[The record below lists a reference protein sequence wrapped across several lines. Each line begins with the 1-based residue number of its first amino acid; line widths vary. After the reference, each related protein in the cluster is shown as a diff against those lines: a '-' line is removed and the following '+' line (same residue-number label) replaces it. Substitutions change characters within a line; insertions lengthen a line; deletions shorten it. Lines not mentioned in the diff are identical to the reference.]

1 VLDVGLDDAGVI
13 EASRLDVDVR
23 GVRRR
28 RREHRRSTLRAERAR
43 DEVAA
48 VRPLR
53 ERLQVTLIHAKHC
66 DFELDADVER
76 AAGYAPAV
84 RAVAIPRRADRAF
97 VAVPHRAAQTTAHD
111 RENAGHGLAQSF
123 LSIVRVSAK
132 LPRVPKARTE
142 KASLAAARADLR
154 ALADPARAKGVAAFF
169 KTRPGEYGEGDVFLG
184 VRVPELRKVARAR
197 AALTLRDLAALLRSR
212 FHEER
217 LLALMVLVT
226 QYEKGDGAERQ
237 ARFAFYLEHLACVN
251 NWDLVDASAAPI
263 VGAHVLA
270 SRDRRLLPR
279 LAGSKVLWE
288 RRVAMVATYAFI
300 RAGESATTFEIAK
313 LLLRDEHDLMHKAVG
328 WMLREV
334 GKRVSAPAL
343 RGFLEAHAANMPR
356 TALRYAIERFPEAE
370 RRRWLGVKRRT

>member
-1 VLDVGLDDAGVI
+1 
-13 EASRLDVDVR
+13 
-23 GVRRR
+23 
-28 RREHRRSTLRAERAR
+28 
-43 DEVAA
+43 
-48 VRPLR
+48 
-53 ERLQVTLIHAKHC
+53 
-66 DFELDADVER
+66 
-76 AAGYAPAV
+76 
-84 RAVAIPRRADRAF
+84 
-97 VAVPHRAAQTTAHD
+97 
-111 RENAGHGLAQSF
+111 
-123 LSIVRVSAK
+123 
-132 LPRVPKARTE
+132 
-142 KASLAAARADLR
+142 
-154 ALADPARAKGVAAFF
+154 
-169 KTRPGEYGEGDVFLG
+169 VFLG